1 MMPNMNPTRD
11 AVLPTQV
18 TEDHDDHLQTPPS
31 SPTSVCESVRENSNL
46 TPKLSTSVPPS
57 LFKDK
62 SKRRSSRT
70 AGVRRRLSTSSSSSN
85 TQHSTTPSQKSVA
98 FHSRVRFKHVKHIDD
113 YSDREY
119 FATWYVEEDLQD
131 IFNHCVDTVRM
142 MVNGLVLDEEK
153 GYSPRGLE
161 YKTPTGA
168 KTRKH
173 NKSRGIRAVLDEQ
186 ERQRVEGVNDP
197 ERLAKLYYESAAD
210 SRRAYRLLAMKDQ
223 EEARPIL
230 QSRSSIVIMRE
241 RFQQEQRHKKDKD
254 ATALDQEKLHNSAT
268 SVMDEFQQFY
278 HGPGGSGD
286 DTTAASG
293 REYRVSFGTLH
304 ETTDDFA

>member
-1 MMPNMNPTRD
+1 MMPNMNPAREV
-11 AVLPTQV
+11 VLPPLLKD
-18 TEDHDDHLQTPPS
+18 DHDDRLQTPPA

-46 TPKLSTSVPPS
+46 TPKLSTNVPASP
-57 LFKDK
+57 FKDK
-62 SKRRSSRT
+62 SKRRSSRA
-70 AGVRRRLSTSSSSSN
+70 AGVRRRLSSSSN
-85 TQHSTTPSQKSVA
+85 TQHSTTTQKSVK

-142 MVNGLVLDEEK
+142 MVNGFVLDEEK

-173 NKSRGIRAVLDEQ
+173 NKSRGIRTVLDEQ
-186 ERQRVEGVNDP
+186 ERQRAEGVNDP
-197 ERLAKLYYESAAD
+197 ERLAKLYFESASD

-230 QSRSSIVIMRE
+230 QSRSSVVIMRE
-241 RFQQEQRHKKDKD
+241 RFQQEKRHKKDKD
-254 ATALDQEKLHNSAT
+254 AAALEQEKLHNSAT
-268 SVMDEFQQFY
+268 SVVDEFQQSY
-278 HGPGGSGD
+278 HGPGVSGD
-286 DTTAASG
+286 DTAAANG
-293 REYRVSFGTLH
+293 RECRVSFGTVH
-304 ETTDDFA
+304 ETTDDFAS